1 MLSPLALATWIS
13 ICTPWAEP
21 RLLSALVV
29 AGSGGVPFVIT
40 EASGQNFVAKSQAEL
55 TTRYRQLKPEG
66 EVFIGLTQIPA
77 SRLIA
82 LGLHPEDAMDVCMNL
97 EIGYHLFTIAHEQAR
112 KVEKSPW
119 KTVSVAYSIFR
130 TGQVVVDSPFGR
142 KATDHL
148 MSGANVSPAPMN
160 SPVRHGILAEWSSAI
175 ATRQAARYSYPRL
188 SPLLESAAI
197 VEWARKQY

>member
-21 RLLSALVV
+21 KLLTALVV
-29 AGSGGVPFVIT
+29 AGSGGVPFLIT
-40 EASGQNFVAKSQAEL
+40 EASGQSFEAKSQAEL
-55 TTRYRQLKPEG
+55 TTHYRQLKPEG
-66 EVFIGLTQIPA
+66 EQFIGLTQIPA

-82 LGLHPEDAMDVCMNL
+82 IGLHPEVAMDVCMNL
-97 EIGYHLFTIAHEQAR
+97 EIGYHLFTIAHEQAS

-119 KTVSVAYSIFR
+119 KTVSVAYSIYR
-130 TGQVVVDSPFGR
+130 SGQAVLDSPFAR

-148 MSGANVSPAPMN
+148 MSGATLAPAPLN
-160 SPVRHGILAEWSSAI
+160 SPLRHGIIAEWSAAM
-175 ATRQAARYSYPRL
+175 ATRQAGRYSSPRF

-197 VEWARKQY
+197 SEWARKQY